1 MPSKQEKILVIK
13 LSALGDFIQN
23 LGLMRTI
30 REHHKNAHIT
40 LLTTKPYQKLGEA
53 CGYFDRVILDPRP
66 KFYQFA
72 KWINLKNKLNEKK
85 FTRVYDLQINDRT
98 ALYYKLLKEKP
109 EWIGQLDKKLRDKSG
124 MAFYRHQKMLE
135 KSGIHKAKIDQMD
148 WMLGDISN
156 LPLKSPYA
164 LIVPG
169 CAPTRPEKRWPAA
182 HYSALCNALIAQNI
196 LPVLIGTQD
205 EAEILNKIS
214 QNCPNALN
222 LLGQTALFDIAPL
235 ARGAQIAI
243 GNDTGPMHIIGPTNC
258 RSIVLFSGHSDPER
272 HAPLGDNIQ
281 TIQKDNIAD
290 ISVDQVLE
298 TANLN

>member
-1 MPSKQEKILVIK
+1 MPSTQEKILVIK

-23 LGLMRTI
+23 LGLMRAI

-40 LLTTKPYQKLGEA
+40 LLTTKPYKTLGQE
-53 CGYFDRVILDPRP
+53 CGYFDDIIIDPRP

-72 KWINLKNKLNEKK
+72 KWINLKNKLNDGQ
-85 FTRVYDLQINDRT
+85 FTKIYDLQINDRT
-98 ALYYKLLKEKP
+98 TLYHKLLRNNP
-109 EWIGQLDKKLRDKSG
+109 DWIGQLDKETRDKSG
-124 MAFYRHQKMLE
+124 MAFYRHQKML
-135 KSGIHKAKIDQMD
+135 KKADINDAEIDQMV
-148 WMLGDISN
+148 WMKGDIAN

-169 CAPTRPEKRWPAA
+169 CAPTRPEKRWPAP
-182 HYSALCNALIAQNI
+182 HYSALCNVLISQNI

-205 EAEILNKIS
+205 EAEILNEIS
-214 QNCPNALN
+214 KNCPNALN

-258 RSIVLFSGHSDPER
+258 PSIVLFSGHSDPER